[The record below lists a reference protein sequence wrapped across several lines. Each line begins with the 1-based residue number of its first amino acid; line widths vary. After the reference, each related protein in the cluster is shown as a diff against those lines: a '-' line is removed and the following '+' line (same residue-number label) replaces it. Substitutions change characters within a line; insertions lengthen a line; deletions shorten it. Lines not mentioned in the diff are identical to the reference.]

1 MCDALLP
8 VTMYSFLQTMLMC
21 LGTIGIVI
29 SVNPWYEKEGGRER
43 GREGEREGGKEGGR
57 RALAFHR
64 NACTHISIYVIL
76 NALGC

>member
-57 RALAFHR
+57 EGGRLLFIGIHALIFLS
-64 NACTHISIYVIL
+64 TSF
-76 NALGC
+76 